1 MGKDYKLLHLLPIL
15 YYFFLLSLFFFFFPP
30 NYKIHKNTT
39 TPVPQNPLVNC
50 LDEAGEVIGGLEG
63 GCQENTTNLQD
74 GVSKGGNISHAGH
87 ENTQIDHS
95 LHRRTPAT
103 PQHHIQNKHQVP
115 NRSQINATSQGQVQ
129 KIQDNNDNI
138 SGRQVFITRTS
149 ETKMKDHPDPT
160 GDNSQQTGKDND
172 QTFSNNKSKGKPT
185 KKTKTISHNNHHSSK
200 Q

>member
-1 MGKDYKLLHLLPIL
+1 M
-15 YYFFLLSLFFFFFPP
+15 
-30 NYKIHKNTT
+30 
-39 TPVPQNPLVNC
+39 
-50 LDEAGEVIGGLEG
+50 
-63 GCQENTTNLQD
+63 
-74 GVSKGGNISHAGH
+74 SHAGH

-95 LHRRTPAT
+95 LDHRTPAT

-138 SGRQVFITRTS
+138 SGRQVLITPTS

-160 GDNSQQTGKDND
+160 GDNSQQNGKDNN
-172 QTFSNNKSKGKPT
+172 QTPSNNKSKGKPT

>member
-1 MGKDYKLLHLLPIL
+1 MG
-15 YYFFLLSLFFFFFPP
+15 
-30 NYKIHKNTT
+30 NM
-39 TPVPQNPLVNC
+39 
-50 LDEAGEVIGGLEG
+50 
-63 GCQENTTNLQD
+63 
-74 GVSKGGNISHAGH
+74 SHARH

-95 LHRRTPAT
+95 LDHRTPAT

-138 SGRQVFITRTS
+138 SGRQVLITPTS

-160 GDNSQQTGKDND
+160 CDNSQQNGKDND
-172 QTFSNNKSKGKPT
+172 QTPSNNKSKGKPT
-185 KKTKTISHNNHHSSK
+185 KKTKIISHNNHHSSK